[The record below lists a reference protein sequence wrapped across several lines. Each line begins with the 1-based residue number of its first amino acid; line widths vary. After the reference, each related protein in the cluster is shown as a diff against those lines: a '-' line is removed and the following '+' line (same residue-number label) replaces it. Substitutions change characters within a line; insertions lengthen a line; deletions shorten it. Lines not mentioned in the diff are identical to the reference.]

1 MADSDEEKASFQ
13 ISKNS
18 LSFALLI
25 SNGSVLVVGI
35 VMIGPAFF
43 NLTPKDYA
51 FLGVEAETSLSVS
64 SSKHAST
71 KVQSVTNKES
81 SGDKEEI
88 KKERDS
94 KKGKKKKS
102 DSKSSGGGETANLS
116 I

>member
-1 MADSDEEKASFQ
+1 LADSDEEKASFQ
-13 ISKNS
+13 ISKNA

-35 VMIGPAFF
+35 VMIGQAFF

-51 FLGVEAETSLSVS
+51 FLGVEADTTLSIS

-71 KVQSVTNKES
+71 SVQSVTNKEY

-88 KKERDS
+88 KKREKIHKERQ
-94 KKGKKKKS
+94 K
-102 DSKSSGGGETANLS
+102 EE
-116 I
+116 IR